1 MKNNKLNILLHSIN
15 SVCIHIQY
23 ISYVFNYMNTIE
35 AKNFGSEDK
44 YKVIMRIFF
53 EVRNVIS
60 NFLKIILDYDVWV
73 KGRNGDLKSYLI
85 DAVSS
90 VKQRRG
96 KCFTKKR

>member
-1 MKNNKLNILLHSIN
+1 MKNNKLNILLHSIS

-44 YKVIMRIFF
+44 YNYEDFF
-53 EVRNVIS
+53 EVGNVIS